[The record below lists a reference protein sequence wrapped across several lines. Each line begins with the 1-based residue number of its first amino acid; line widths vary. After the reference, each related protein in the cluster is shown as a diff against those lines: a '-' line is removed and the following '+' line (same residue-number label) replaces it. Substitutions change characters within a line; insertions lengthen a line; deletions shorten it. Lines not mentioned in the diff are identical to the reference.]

1 MPFNNILSTVFPV
14 FTTIAIGYTF
24 ARLKKIDLDS
34 IIEILL
40 FIAIPCLVLSSLL
53 KNELHLHEVG
63 YIFLSVTVVIT
74 GVGMLTYL
82 YLKLTQ
88 DLSMKGLLLPTMFM
102 NSGNMAL
109 PLSLLAFGEKG
120 LAIAIIYYVSVS
132 VFVYTLGIS
141 IAKGRD
147 GLREVFRLPLIYAT
161 ITGLFI
167 NLMHIS
173 LPVPV
178 VTTIDMIG
186 DATIPLMLI
195 SLGYKLESIHINSLK
210 MALSGAT
217 IRILGGFLI
226 ASMLVYLF
234 QIPGITGKIVIL
246 SSSMPS
252 AVINFIFSQRYRLNP
267 ELVASVILVS
277 TVMSIFTTPIILGF
291 IIGS

>member
-1 MPFNNILSTVFPV
+1 MPFDKILSTVFPV

-34 IIEILL
+34 IIEVLL
-40 FIAIPCLVLSSLL
+40 FITIPCLVISSLL
-53 KNELHLHEVG
+53 RKELHLHEVG
-63 YIFLSVTVVIT
+63 YVFISVAIVIT
-74 GVGMLTYL
+74 GVGILTYI
-82 YLKLTQ
+82 YLKLT
-88 DLSMKGLLLPTMFM
+88 DSLSIRGLFLPTMFM

-132 VFVYTLGIS
+132 LFVYTLGIS

-161 ITGLFI
+161 MIGLSI
-167 NLMHIS
+167 NLLHTT

-186 DATIPLMLI
+186 NATIPLMLI

-210 MALSGAT
+210 MALTGAT

-226 ASMLVYLF
+226 ASLLVYML
-234 QIPGITGKIVIL
+234 QIPGVTGKIIIL

-267 ELVASVILVS
+267 ELVASVILAS
-277 TVMSIFTTPIILGF
+277 TVMSIFTVPIVLGF
-291 IIGS
+291 IIG